1 MSPPVLQLVKILFDP
16 DVSKTLILKMAF
28 NQLKA
33 IGLARILAFALGG
46 LLVAGSS
53 CIKVPQILKIVR
65 PELIAQR
72 KAVAN
77 GLSLQSL
84 SIDTFNQLI
93 LVVFNSQ
100 NNIPFVNYG
109 ESLLLSLQN
118 VAIIILVNYYRL
130 ENVDK
135 LEKLPLHQKLVAAG
149 QQLTQPIAVIAAT
162 ALFFTKF
169 APTNLVALL
178 QILNIPL
185 SILSKIPQIQN
196 NSRLQSTSHLSDI
209 TIRANVIGGAIR
221 VFTSIQ
227 NLKQKKRKSLPI
239 GSDLVLLAGYTT
251 SLALSGVVVGQS
263 IVYKKKEEEKKDV

>member
-1 MSPPVLQLVKILFDP
+1 
-16 DVSKTLILKMAF
+16 MAF

-93 LVVFNSQ
+93 LVVFNNQ
-100 NNIPFVNYG
+100 NKIPFVNYG

-135 LEKLPLHQKLVAAG
+135 LEKLPLHEKLVAAG
-149 QQLTQPIAVIAAT
+149 QQLAQPIAVIAAT

-178 QILNIPL
+178 QVLNIPL

-209 TIRANVIGGAIR
+209 TIRANVVGGAIR

-263 IVYKKKEEEKKDV
+263 IVYKKKEDEKKDV